1 MLEKIFRNI
10 LKQSCCLKPVRL
22 DRVCVCVVRIEAFNL
37 HQVAIYIP
45 WRGRGARLLRKNFR
59 NRKNDGIFATMRR
72 TFRAECRP
80 RAGGGWYLFKRVDKK
95 TTGWTRPSPPSLASA
110 CIFTLTPIETTPPV
124 NKFVATTDF
133 FRPVPNLPPNPLYIP
148 HNVSLSLLSF
158 RFILDYTVRSRKK
171 LRVFSNNNSIF
182 HRKKCLFYEPFRP
195 N

>member
-1 MLEKIFRNI
+1 M
-10 LKQSCCLKPVRL
+10 C
-22 DRVCVCVVRIEAFNL
+22 VCVCVLCESRHLTCTRLQFTFHGEEEGRVSCERILEIVKMTVYLQQCAVLFVQNVG
-37 HQVAIYIP
+37 HAQEEDDIYSNESI
-45 WRGRGARLLRKNFR
+45 RKLP
-59 NRKNDGIFATMRR
+59 DG
-72 TFRAECRP
+72 
-80 RAGGGWYLFKRVDKK
+80 LV
-95 TTGWTRPSPPSLASA
+95 PPPFLASA

-182 HRKKCLFYEPFRP
+182 S
-195 N
+195 

>member
-22 DRVCVCVVRIEAFNL
+22 DRVCVCVCVVRIEEFNL

-80 RAGGGWYLFKRVDKK
+80 RAGGG
-95 TTGWTRPSPPSLASA
+95 
-110 CIFTLTPIETTPPV
+110 
-124 NKFVATTDF
+124 
-133 FRPVPNLPPNPLYIP
+133 
-148 HNVSLSLLSF
+148 
-158 RFILDYTVRSRKK
+158 
-171 LRVFSNNNSIF
+171 
-182 HRKKCLFYEPFRP
+182 
-195 N
+195 